1 MSAGVFRSRPE
12 DRNEV
17 GRSALGSMTR
27 PEFMGVGAVYRPLGY
42 LPPALRLLVLAGLVV
57 VGMYGCSVAWV
68 DQQHY
73 QPALNICRTTDDGV
87 RVAQVEP
94 CPAGPVGVPR

>member
-1 MSAGVFRSRPE
+1 MSRPE
-12 DRNEV
+12 FV
-17 GRSALGSMTR
+17 GI
-27 PEFMGVGAVYRPLGY
+27 GAVYRPLNM
-42 LPPALRLLVLAGLVV
+42 LPPALRLLVLAALIV

-73 QPALNICRTTDDGV
+73 QPSLNICRTNDDGV

-94 CPAGPVGVPR
+94 CPAGQGGWSR